1 MKKTILEIVKD
12 CDNFPYNQPGE
23 TAAYEQQISKLWKFF
38 LPNDRRPHGYLVE
51 SVVERMPWTD
61 DFHVLPAPHKEI
73 HLLPQD
79 HAREQETWTERCER
93 SLDALMA
100 LARARGVF
108 PRLGKRRDERFPII
122 GARFPV
128 SIERSA
134 ISLFGIVGRGV
145 HMTVYTRTNSGLKI
159 WVPQRSPKKSTY
171 PGMLDN
177 AVAGG
182 VAAGEMPMECLI
194 REAEEEAGME
204 ESLVRKAHAAG
215 TVTWFNISDDR
226 AGGEP
231 GLMNPGLL
239 YVYDLEVGPE
249 AVLKPVD
256 EEDVCAFHLMDVRE
270 VLDAMAEGRFKPASA
285 SVMVDFFVRHGLI
298 TAENDDDY
306 PEIVSRLHRLLPF
319 ATSPGAGRT

>member
-1 MKKTILEIVKD
+1 
-12 CDNFPYNQPGE
+12 
-23 TAAYEQQISKLWKFF
+23 
-38 LPNDRRPHGYLVE
+38 
-51 SVVERMPWTD
+51 
-61 DFHVLPAPHKEI
+61 
-73 HLLPQD
+73 
-79 HAREQETWTERCER
+79 
-93 SLDALMA
+93 
-100 LARARGVF
+100 
-108 PRLGKRRDERFPII
+108 
-122 GARFPV
+122 
-128 SIERSA
+128 
-134 ISLFGIVGRGV
+134 
-145 HMTVYTRTNSGLKI
+145 
-159 WVPQRSPKKSTY
+159 
-171 PGMLDN
+171 MLDN

-204 ESLVRKAHAAG
+204 ESMVRKAHATG

-249 AVLKPVD
+249 VVLKPVD
-256 EEDVCAFHLMDVRE
+256 EEDVCAFYLMDVRE

-298 TAENDDDY
+298 TAEDDDDY